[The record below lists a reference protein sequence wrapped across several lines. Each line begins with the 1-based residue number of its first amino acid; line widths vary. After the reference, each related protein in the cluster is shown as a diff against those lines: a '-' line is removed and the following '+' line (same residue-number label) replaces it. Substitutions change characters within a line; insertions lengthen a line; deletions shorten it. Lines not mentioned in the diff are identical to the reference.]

1 MQIEA
6 TFEKA
11 KQQAAARWA
20 GTARRVGACP
30 VIMQRACLPGM
41 PSAHI
46 CAATAGCWLPCCL
59 HVLILLPLQRSF
71 PLCSGAEEEEEER
84 PYQPLKAHAT

>member
-20 GTARRVGACP
+20 RTARRVGACP
-30 VIMQRACLPGM
+30 AVVQRACLPGM
-41 PSAHI
+41 PSTHI
-46 CAATAGCWLPCCL
+46 CAATAGYWLPCCL
-59 HVLILLPLQRSF
+59 PVLILLPPQCLF